1 MAEKI
6 SHYGSAI
13 GEAIGAEMQDALNEL
28 MAKLADEHGY
38 HFLSTSPVQGKKR
51 LLLFDNFGND
61 YNVDAVLVNQQT
73 QPLILFEWKY
83 IRYKK
88 HNRDK
93 ASWVCSAHPA
103 IRRRYGSIRSSIAV
117 LAGSWSSSSI
127 AIMKSSHINI
137 FLVPFDRICKI
148 LDGFGVD
155 FRWDEKDRQKSAVA
169 WKTFYALSN
178 SKKAQIGIE
187 MANTIKDDLTALVLS
202 ILDDETERQIESVT
216 LEFRSTLG
224 EVSEYKFDNIDK
236 ALDFL
241 NTNELKDIF
250 IVGDSPTLLDPR
262 PTFGDEDEND
272 EIE

>member
-1 MAEKI
+1 MAQKI
-6 SHYGSAI
+6 AHYGSAI

-28 MAKLADEHGY
+28 ISELADGQGY
-38 HFLSTSPVQGKKR
+38 HFLSTSPVEGKKR
-51 LLLFDNFGND
+51 LLMFDNFGND
-61 YNVDAVLVNQQT
+61 YNIDAVLVNQKT

-103 IRRRYGSIRSSIAV
+103 IQWRYASIRSSIAV

-127 AIMKSSHINI
+127 AMMKSNHINI
-137 FLVPFDRICKI
+137 FLIPFERICEI
-148 LDGFGVD
+148 LDGYGVD
-155 FRWDEKDRQKSAVA
+155 FRWDEKDRQKSAKA

-178 SKKAQIGIE
+178 SKKAQIGVE
-187 MANTIKDDLTALVLS
+187 MVNTIKADLESLILS
-202 ILDDETERQIESVT
+202 ILDDSTERQIESVT
-216 LEFRSTLG
+216 LEFRSNLG
-224 EVSEYKFDNIDK
+224 EVSEYKFNSIYE

-250 IVGDSPTLLDPR
+250 IVGDSLTLLDPR
-262 PTFGDEDEND
+262 PTFEDEED
-272 EIE
+272 VTE